1 MPDFARVLVALR
13 DCALR
18 HADTVDGPSALPG
31 LRLMRADTPTR
42 PLLHVCEPTFTLVLQ
57 GRARTVLGMRS
68 FDCGPGQC
76 LVFPVDLPI
85 EASVIEASPHTPFLA
100 LRLTLQPERIA
111 ALLLDGR
118 LTPAPPDDNA
128 GGALA
133 VAVGPVALDA
143 MQALARLLAL
153 LDTPADL
160 PVLSAAIERE
170 VLWRLLNGAQGPLIR
185 QIGAANGRMVQIVR
199 AIRLIREHY
208 AGTLGVEALAHSV
221 GMSPSSFHRHFRAIT
236 SMTPLQYQ
244 KQIRMQA
251 ARARLM
257 ARAEDVAAVG
267 FAVGYNNP
275 SQFSREYRRMFG
287 RPPGRDG
294 ERLRAMAGEAPA
306 A

>member
-1 MPDFARVLVALR
+1 MPDLARVLAALR
-13 DCALR
+13 TCALR
-18 HADTVDGPSALPG
+18 HADGVDGPSALPG
-31 LRLMRADTPTR
+31 LRLMRADTPSQ
-42 PLLHVCEPTFTLVLQ
+42 PLLHVCEPMFTLVLQ
-57 GRARTVLGMRS
+57 GRARTVLGTRS

-118 LTPAPPDDNA
+118 LPPAPPDADA
-128 GGALA
+128 GGAPA

-160 PVLSAAIERE
+160 PVLSTAIERE

-199 AIRLIREHY
+199 AIRIIREQY
-208 AGTLGVEALAHSV
+208 ASTFGVEALARSV
-221 GMSPSSFHRHFRAIT
+221 GMSPSSFHRHFRATT

-257 ARAEDVAAVG
+257 VRAEDVAAVG

-287 RPPGRDG
+287 YPPGQDG
-294 ERLRAMAGEAPA
+294 ERLRAMAGQAPTA
-306 A
+306 